1 MLFKELKR
9 GLIEKIRRLSFQC
22 PQYASGRYRHPVK
35 KLKLMVF
42 VLCAFTGLSH
52 ADIMKLTHAD
62 IHTDDNGNRAVQ

>member
-9 GLIEKIRRLSFQC
+9 GLIEKFIVYLSSVRNML
-22 PQYASGRYRHPVK
+22 PGGIVTPVK

-42 VLCAFTGLSH
+42 VLCAFTGLGH

-62 IHTDDNGNRAVQ
+62 IHTDDNGNRAAQ